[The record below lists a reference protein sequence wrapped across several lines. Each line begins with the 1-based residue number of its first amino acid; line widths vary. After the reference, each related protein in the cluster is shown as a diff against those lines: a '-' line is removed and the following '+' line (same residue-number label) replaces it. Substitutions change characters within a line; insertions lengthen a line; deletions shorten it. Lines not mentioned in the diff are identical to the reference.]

1 MFRFLKNTTKQSA
14 TPLGS
19 NRLATHWSIR
29 LYKKELW
36 SHSMRSKNW
45 WIMIVYGCLCTI
57 DIVKLRYTFILS
69 IRWQLPLISQKWMNA
84 QWSPLAAPALMLIEL
99 STLTGHTLTSSEIL
113 TGRYKWTVS
122 VFITGTCFAS
132 TITLEKPFLYGRLQG
147 QFMGMGLLLEAN
159 KQALQHIPKPVFAG
173 SWV

>member
-57 DIVKLRYTFILS
+57 DTVKLRYTFILS
-69 IRWQLPLISQKWMNA
+69 IRWQLPLISRKWMNA

-122 VFITGTCFAS
+122 FFITGTCFAS
-132 TITLEKPFLYGRLQG
+132 TITLEKPFFIWAASRSVYGDGAIVRS
-147 QFMGMGLLLEAN
+147 
-159 KQALQHIPKPVFAG
+159 KQTSTAAH
-173 SWV
+173 S